1 MGIDFVRSRESHLT
15 ITHDAVY
22 RKLYKVVEADAFEN
36 GERVLVEL
44 TNGMYEHCIVVS
56 TDPLNLA
63 PYEKKHYVREDQMYR
78 GTFIPEYLRKDA
90 VSPNAA
96 EGGSLDGSSSSS
108 SSDDGSGTD
117 EDTWDNNEQVND
129 DNVDDNGSNDGYIP
143 CECDDDCPCRE
154 NCGSSMLGHLG
165 YDHIYCHCHE
175 EPDDDEDT
183 SDSSGS
189 SDGDGG
195 SGEDGDS
202 SSSEEP
208 QETPQ
213 TRPVRPQ
220 DLPCFCET
228 CHKPCL
234 SDCPYAKVLFDLEV
248 PETIH
253 PDEEFIDCIVRLAHP
268 AERKIA
274 VFIDA
279 EDTTGVMHQMV
290 IFDAGETESSF
301 QKLFCGSDT
310 TFTANC
316 EGHTVTKVTRMEGFP
331 VVFESLEC
339 ETHPIKTN
347 KPLTLRLTLHHP
359 VSGTEIVS
367 LSANHPMVLPDKLVF
382 VDGEQTKTFMAVI
395 LEKENLVMANYD
407 ALEITCVLNE
417 EEIVVPLPEPVIVS
431 LHTTDDL
438 VVGETFTLHI
448 TLDRDTDAA
457 GTLSI
462 EFSDDTLVI
471 MPSTVDVAT
480 GMHEISVTGV
490 FTRAGT
496 ETFTVTFGASTK
508 TLDATC

>member
-22 RKLYKVVEADAFEN
+22 RKLYKVVEADAFDK

-96 EGGSLDGSSSSS
+96 EGGSLDGSGSSS
-108 SSDDGSGTD
+108 SSDDGSGTE
-117 EDTWDNNEQVND
+117 EDTGDNNEQVND

-143 CECDDDCPCRE
+143 CECNDDCPCRE

-189 SDGDGG
+189 DGDGG

-202 SSSEEP
+202 SSSEDS

-279 EDTTGVMHQMV
+279 EDTTGVMHQM
-290 IFDAGETESSF
+290 ITFDAGETESSF

-395 LEKENLVMANYD
+395 LEKENLIMANYGS
-407 ALEITCVLNE
+407 LEITCVLNE

-438 VVGETFTLHI
+438 VVGEMFTLHI

-462 EFSDDTLVI
+462 EFSDDTLVL
-471 MPSTVDVAT
+471 MPSTVDVSAGT
-480 GMHEISVTGV
+480 HEISVTGI
-490 FTRAGT
+490 FTREGT

>member
-22 RKLYKVVEADAFEN
+22 RKLYKVIEADAFEK

-44 TNGMYEHCIVVS
+44 TNGMYEHCIVIS

-63 PYEKKHYVREDQMYR
+63 PYEKKHYVSEDKMYR

-96 EGGSLDGSSSSS
+96 DGGSLDGSSSS

-117 EDTWDNNEQVND
+117 EDTGDNNEQVND
-129 DNVDDNGSNDGYIP
+129 DQTDDNGANDGYIP
-143 CECDDDCPCRE
+143 CECEDDCPCRE
-154 NCGSSMLGHLG
+154 NCGRSMLGHLG
-165 YDHIYCHCHE
+165 YDHIYCHCHDE
-175 EPDDDEDT
+175 IDDGDT
-183 SDSSGS
+183 SDGDSSSGS
-189 SDGDGG
+189 SDDEG
-195 SGEDGDS
+195 SS
-202 SSSEEP
+202 SSSEE
-208 QETPQ
+208 QKETP
-213 TRPVRPQ
+213 RPVKPQ

-234 SDCPYAKVLFDLEV
+234 SDCPYAKVLFNIEV
-248 PETIH
+248 PETVH
-253 PDEEFIDCIVRLAHP
+253 PDEEFIECTIRLARP

-279 EDTTGVMHQMV
+279 EDITGVMHQTI
-290 IFDAGETESSF
+290 IFNVGETEASF

-316 EGHTVTKVTRMEGFP
+316 EGSIVAKETRMEGFP
-331 VVFESLEC
+331 VMFKSLEC
-339 ETHPIKTN
+339 ETHPIKIN
-347 KPLTLRLTLHHP
+347 QPLTLRLTLQHP
-359 VSGTEIVS
+359 VSETEIVS

-395 LEKENLVMANYD
+395 LEKENLVMANYG

-417 EEIVVPLPEPVIVS
+417 EEVVAPLPEPVIAS

-448 TLDRDTDAA
+448 TLDRDTNAS

-462 EFSDDTLVI
+462 ELSDDTLVI
-471 MPSTVDVAT
+471 MPATVDVAAGTHEIAVT
-480 GMHEISVTGV
+480 GM

-496 ETFTVTFGASTK
+496 ETFTVTFGASTE

>member
-1 MGIDFVRSRESHLT
+1 
-15 ITHDAVY
+15 
-22 RKLYKVVEADAFEN
+22 
-36 GERVLVEL
+36 
-44 TNGMYEHCIVVS
+44 
-56 TDPLNLA
+56 
-63 PYEKKHYVREDQMYR
+63 
-78 GTFIPEYLRKDA
+78 
-90 VSPNAA
+90 
-96 EGGSLDGSSSSS
+96 
-108 SSDDGSGTD
+108 
-117 EDTWDNNEQVND
+117 
-129 DNVDDNGSNDGYIP
+129 
-143 CECDDDCPCRE
+143 
-154 NCGSSMLGHLG
+154 
-165 YDHIYCHCHE
+165 
-175 EPDDDEDT
+175 
-183 SDSSGS
+183 
-189 SDGDGG
+189 
-195 SGEDGDS
+195 
-202 SSSEEP
+202 
-208 QETPQ
+208 
-213 TRPVRPQ
+213 
-220 DLPCFCET
+220 
-228 CHKPCL
+228 
-234 SDCPYAKVLFDLEV
+234 
-248 PETIH
+248 
-253 PDEEFIDCIVRLAHP
+253 
-268 AERKIA
+268 
-274 VFIDA
+274 
-279 EDTTGVMHQMV
+279 MHQMV

-331 VVFESLEC
+331 VVFKSLEC
-339 ETHPIKTN
+339 ETHPIRIN
-347 KPLTLRLTLHHP
+347 KPLTLRLTLQHP

-471 MPSTVDVAT
+471 MPPTVDVSAGT
-480 GMHEISVTGV
+480 HEIAVTGI